1 MPAAGL
7 RPNNNQGE
15 SVLKTLVILLAAALS
30 LPALASDKKVAPTAN
45 GIALPAGYK
54 DWNVIA
60 VSQRSDSNTLRAII
74 GNDVAVKA
82 ARAGQTNPWPEGAVI
97 GKIVWKN
104 AKDPLWAPATVP
116 GEIVHVE
123 FMLKDS
129 KAYAPTGTWGYAR
142 WRGMQLE
149 PYGKDA
155 NGAAAECF
163 ACHGVAKGQDYVFT
177 KPAAI
182 P

>member
-1 MPAAGL
+1 M
-7 RPNNNQGE
+7 
-15 SVLKTLVILLAAALS
+15 KKLVALLAVALS
-30 LPALASDKKVAPTAN
+30 VSAFAQDRKVPPTAN

-54 DWNVIA
+54 DWQVIA
-60 VSQRSDSNTLRAII
+60 VSQRADSNTLRAIV

-82 ARAGQTNPWPEGAVI
+82 ARAGKTNPWPEGAVI

-129 KAYAPTGTWGYAR
+129 KAYASTGTWGYAR

-149 PYGKDA
+149 PYSKDATA

-163 ACHGVAKGQDYVFT
+163 ACHGLAKGQDYVFT
-177 KPAAI
+177 KPAAL